1 MERKI
6 KIKLTNGNRISNL
19 STKRRNGKG
28 NKEKK
33 SKKIQKNNKSTSNPN
48 VNSDIIIKDQSS
60 SLFEE
65 NSSSHQQ
72 EVSNHLLI
80 NKENHIKNSI
90 SLSFT
95 DNFHKNNQVKS
106 KQNEEDSSIDKLEYS
121 RPAKRWEK
129 KKVLIPNVFDFTKE
143 IYLYRWVLID
153 DNESIYQREDQR
165 NIGQDNYLNQSKNES
180 RLREYSKKYQCS
192 FEECGKIFID
202 ASSLRKH
209 IVIHGEKQYICKYEG
224 CEKKF
229 LDNSKLRRHQLVHTG
244 EKPFKCDICGKKF
257 SLDFNLKTHL
267 RTHTGE
273 KPYICSYSGCDKRF
287 TQSSNLTAHEKT
299 HKEME
304 LLGKRIIFST
314 KTEELNSHFKAGNTI
329 SEDENENE
337 NEEEVNENENDEEE
351 EDYDDEDKADE

>member
-6 KIKLTNGNRISNL
+6 KIKLIDGNRISNL
-19 STKRRNGKG
+19 STKLTNGKG

-33 SKKIQKNNKSTSNPN
+33 SKKNKKNNKSNIN
-48 VNSDIIIKDQSS
+48 QHANSDILIKEQSS
-60 SLFEE
+60 SQFEEE
-65 NSSSHQQ
+65 NSSSKQ
-72 EVSNHLLI
+72 EISNHNLI
-80 NKENHIKNSI
+80 INENHIKNSI
-90 SLSFT
+90 SLSFA
-95 DNFHKNNQVKS
+95 DNFNKNQVKY
-106 KQNEEDSSIDKLEYS
+106 KQNEENDSSFDKIDYS

-153 DNESIYQREDQR
+153 DNESIYQNEDQK
-165 NIGQDNYLNQSKNES
+165 NMSQDYLNKNNDI
-180 RLREYSKKYQCS
+180 RVREYSKKYQCS

-314 KTEELNSHFKAGNTI
+314 KTEELNSNLKAGHI
-329 SEDENENE
+329 VSE
-337 NEEEVNENENDEEE
+337 EEEVNENEEEEEE
-351 EDYDDEDKADE
+351 EDNEDKVEE